1 MLDAVLAVGSALDLQ
16 VVLRRIVEAAMELS
30 DAQYGALG
38 VVGDWGGLS
47 QFLAVGIDDETR
59 ARIGPL
65 PHGEGILG
73 ELIRHPVPLRLVD
86 LSAHPAA
93 YGFPANHPPMH
104 SFLGVPVRVRDE
116 VFGNLYLTEK
126 RGGRAFDEGDE
137 AVVLTLATAAGVAID
152 NARLYDEAQRR
163 ERWRAAGAEVATA
176 LLSGTE
182 PEDVLRLVATRARV
196 LAEASYSCVALP
208 VDATHLLVEV
218 VDGPPELAGTVLPLT
233 GTPLGAVVATGE
245 PLLVSGSAVPQVLSA
260 CPVSS
265 ALLVPLPT
273 VGGLL
278 IVASAIGE
286 PALRSTHTHELKAFA
301 GQAGLA
307 LELAQRRRDTE
318 QVGLLEDR
326 ERIGRDLHDLVI
338 QRLFATGMRL
348 EGLSRLLADRPE
360 LADRLRE
367 SVDELDTTI
376 REIRS
381 TIHAIQRDATPGGR
395 PSLRARL
402 LDVVDAGAEVIGSEP
417 ALRLSGLV
425 DTAVDDD
432 VAEDLLAVLR
442 EALSNV
448 ARHAKASVV
457 EVTVK
462 VTDEVRL
469 EVRDDGI
476 GPLVSRTDDAGGSTG
491 KGLVNLTTRAERH
504 GGGCTLVERET
515 GGTQLTWWAPL
526 SPVT

>member
-1 MLDAVLAVGSALDLQ
+1 MERTLLDAVLAVGSALDLQ

-30 DAQYGALG
+30 DAEYGALG

-86 LSAHPAA
+86 LSAHPAT
-93 YGFPANHPPMH
+93 YGFPAHHPPMH

-182 PEDVLRLVATRARV
+182 PEEVLRLVATRARV
-196 LAEASYSCVALP
+196 LAEASYSCIALP
-208 VDATHLLVEV
+208 VAAGHLLVEV
-218 VDGPPELAGTVLPLT
+218 VDGPPELAGVVLSLA

-245 PLLVSGSAVPQVLSA
+245 PLLVSGDAVPQVLSA

-278 IVASAIGE
+278 IVASAADE
-286 PALRSTHTHELKAFA
+286 PGLRSTHTHELRAFA
-301 GQAGLA
+301 SQAGLA

-348 EGLSRLLADRPE
+348 DGLSRLVDRPE
-360 LADRLRE
+360 LAERLRE
-367 SVDELDTTI
+367 SVDDLDTTI

-381 TIHAIQRDATPGGR
+381 TIHAIQRDVTPGS

-425 DTAVDDD
+425 DTAVGDD

-448 ARHAKASVV
+448 ARHAKASHV

-462 VTDEVRL
+462 VTDQVRL

-476 GPLVSRTDDAGGSTG
+476 GPGVDSGDGSG
-491 KGLVNLTTRAERH
+491 NGLANLTARAQRH
-504 GGGCTLVERET
+504 GGGCLLEERET
-515 GGTQLTWWAPL
+515 GGAQLSWWAPL
-526 SPVT
+526 T